1 MKRFCA
7 SGEVAV
13 AGHPTAFALREI
25 HVLDEGGEFGDP
37 VDVTVADGS
46 IVAVGA
52 GAASAPGATDV
63 DCSGLFLMPGV
74 FDCHCHLDFESGSLE
89 EQMSFD
95 ATRWA
100 LEVARN
106 GRLLLDLG
114 VTSVRDVGAST
125 PGIRD
130 GFAAGAVPG
139 PALHVSGPP
148 IGQTGG
154 HTDGYVPST
163 GAEAISG
170 FMVPDYAGRP
180 PYLVDGP
187 DEMRKAIR
195 LQLRTGVDWI
205 KVMTTGGLLSSV
217 RDHPLKPELTEEEV
231 AVAVFEAA
239 RAGVPVAAHAYG
251 GEGLDLAVRAGVR
264 SVEHGIFLSE
274 EQAAEMAERD
284 CWLVPTLVVVHELAE
299 LAAAG
304 ELDARS
310 RERIAEIL
318 PDAGRQV
325 AVAKEAGVSI
335 ALGTDLLRQGPNLRE
350 IPLLAAAGLTPAE
363 ALLAATARG
372 AALCGVDDRGRIA
385 PGQAFDAIVLDE
397 DPSDLEVFNRPD
409 GVTGVFQ
416 NGNAVK
422 PHARWTA

>member
-1 MKRFCA
+1 M
-7 SGEVAV
+7 
-13 AGHPTAFALREI
+13 
-25 HVLDEGGEFGDP
+25 
-37 VDVTVADGS
+37 TVADGS

-52 GAASAPGATDV
+52 GAVSPTDGRDI

-89 EQMSFD
+89 EQMGFD

-114 VTSVRDVGAST
+114 ITSVRDVGAST

-154 HTDGYVPST
+154 HTDGYIPST
-163 GAEAISG
+163 GTEAITG
-170 FMVPDYAGRP
+170 FMVPEYAGRP
-180 PYLVDGP
+180 PYLVDGV

-195 LQLRTGVDWI
+195 QQLRSGVDWI

-231 AVAVFEAA
+231 AVAVSEAA
-239 RAGVPVAAHAYG
+239 RAGIPVAAHAYG

-264 SVEHGIFLSE
+264 SIEHGIFLSE
-274 EQAAEMAERD
+274 EQAAEMARRE

-299 LAAAG
+299 LADAG

-310 RERIAEIL
+310 RGRIAEIL

-325 AVAKEAGVSI
+325 AVAKEAGVKI
-335 ALGTDLLRQGPNLRE
+335 ALGTDMLRQGPNLRE

-363 ALLAATARG
+363 SLLAATAGG
-372 AALCGVDDRGRIA
+372 AELCGVDDRGRLA
-385 PGQAFDAIVLDE
+385 AGQAFDAIILDE
-397 DPSDLEVFNRPD
+397 DPSNLEAFNRPEA
-409 GVTGVFQ
+409 VTGVFQ

-422 PHARWTA
+422 PHERWAP